1 MTATLD
7 LPADLLDC
15 AAPTDVREMF
25 RAVYANPLCG
35 DTRMVFADALQAA
48 GYERAALRQRV
59 IGQPWN
65 DDWRMAYAGMLDD
78 DGGREE
84 WVQVVIEQKCKYPE
98 QIPINWNADW
108 IAGGPLPGITE
119 YTQYA
124 TFNFSDVRDD
134 SAYLVSRGFVSH
146 VSMTHSEWL
155 EHAGLFALHPLEEV
169 GLRDVSCEHSLFW
182 RALSGGVDNEV
193 DRQIFEILC
202 ELDEAGVCDGVLH
215 HSDTPE
221 VAKQR
226 LSQACIVLARR
237 RAKLSTV
244 LEDRV

>member
-1 MTATLD
+1 MTTAID

-15 AAPTDVREMF
+15 TAPTDVREMF
-25 RAVYANPLCG
+25 RAVWQHPLCD

-48 GYERAALRQRV
+48 GHERPATRQRV
-59 IGQPWN
+59 IGQPRE
-65 DDWRMAYAGMLDD
+65 DRWRLAYAEML
-78 DGGREE
+78 GEGERER
-84 WVQVVIEQKCKYPE
+84 WVKGIIEQKCKYPE

-146 VSMTHSEWL
+146 VSMTHAEWL
-155 EHAGLFALHPLEEV
+155 EHAHLFGLHPLEEV
-169 GLRDVSCEHSLFW
+169 GLRDVNCEHSLFW
-182 RALSGGVDNEV
+182 CVLSGGVDNEV

-215 HSDTPE
+215 HSDSPE

-237 RAKLSTV
+237 RVKLSTV